1 MAENDSELLNTVY
14 REISER
20 LGMNASM
27 DQTPLQEVSYPVIVI
42 SFPDGTMQFDV
53 PDFPAVKFSGTD
65 MPQGLQYIKERL
77 QDEKLI
83 SIFPPTPTPPNQI
96 TLQPGQFLLQIPV

>member
-1 MAENDSELLNTVY
+1 
-14 REISER
+14 
-20 LGMNASM
+20 MN
-27 DQTPLQEVSYPVIVI
+27 QTPLQEVSYSVIVT

-53 PDFPAVKFSGTD
+53 PDFPTVKFSGTD

-83 SIFPPTPTPPNQI
+83 SFFPPVPTPPNQI